1 MRVNAFSRFSSG
13 SGPQDIWI
21 KATRN
26 FSGGNG
32 ASSGNQYS
40 WEAVS
45 YQLSAVS
52 CQFSVLSS
60 QFSVL
65 SSQFSVLSSQF
76 SVLKFGFDDGC
87 RVWFRLRFRVF
98 AGPLRIVTGAG
109 WTSLHPS
116 GVLSLLRSGLRAGL
130 LRLRLRRR
138 ATRSALG
145 LEEIRTLLPDDKG
158 RSRRAGR
165 SATTGRLNSGD
176 AP

>member
-76 SVLKFGFDDGC
+76 SNSDLMMDVEFGFVYG
-87 RVWFRLRFRVF
+87 
-98 AGPLRIVTGAG
+98 
-109 WTSLHPS
+109 S
-116 GVLSLLRSGLRAGL
+116 GSLLVR
-130 LRLRLRRR
+130 
-138 ATRSALG
+138 
-145 LEEIRTLLPDDKG
+145 
-158 RSRRAGR
+158 
-165 SATTGRLNSGD
+165 
-176 AP
+176 